1 MNDASP
7 PPPPPASAVPPLS
20 NAGRTALIVLLLVVA
35 VPVLGFTAC
44 GLIVGFSDIIEGSSG
59 LAPIGFACAIVGG
72 LVLWGLVHALRRLRR
87 TRS

>member
-1 MNDASP
+1 VNDAPP

-44 GLIVGFSDIIEGSSG
+44 GLFVGFSDLIEGSSG
-59 LAPIGFACAIVGG
+59 LAGIGFACAIAGG
-72 LVLWGLVHALRRLRR
+72 LVLWGLVYALRRLRKP
-87 TRS
+87 RS